1 MSCRQTLYGVNFLN
15 TVNSKDRRL
24 LAKERTREQ
33 ILDAARELFAA
44 YGFEA
49 VTMRRIAARIGYT
62 PTTIY
67 LYFPDKNS
75 LVRELCTQDFRTL
88 AATLSALGAVADP
101 VERLRKLG
109 YAYLDFALT
118 HPNHYRLMFMETF
131 PEEPAGVTKGNPDED
146 AYALLRA
153 SVADVV
159 AAGLVRSAY
168 ADVDLAAQMLWSMMH
183 GLASLQISK
192 GEHQWVNWHPAERIA
207 EQMMAMVES
216 TILVAHG

>member
-1 MSCRQTLYGVNFLN
+1 M
-15 TVNSKDRRL
+15 
-24 LAKERTREQ
+24 AKERIREQ

-49 VTMRRIAARIGYT
+49 VTMRSIAARIGYT

-67 LYFPDKNS
+67 LHFPDKNS

-88 AATLSALGAVADP
+88 AATLSALGAMADP
-101 VERLRKLG
+101 IERLRRLG

-131 PEEPAGVTKGNPDED
+131 PEAPAGVAKGNPDED

-153 SVADVV
+153 CVADAV
-159 AAGLVRSAY
+159 AGGRVRPEY
-168 ADVDLAAQMLWSMMH
+168 ADVDLAAQLLWSMMH
-183 GLASLQISK
+183 GLASLQIAK
-192 GEHQWVNWHPAERIA
+192 GDHSWVNWHPTERLA
-207 EQMMAMVES
+207 TQMMAMVEQ
-216 TILVAHG
+216 TLLVPHG